1 MAEVLLQ
8 DSCSH
13 RINFTGGA
21 MLNVTDTT
29 GRQSAGPNT
38 AKKLVQAAALAS
50 MLVPLGAVAVD
61 AATINCT
68 TSVGC
73 SGVTGAYSSGQSGNN
88 LWKFFTDGSFD
99 TLLYT
104 LEIEGIAG
112 SDFSLDVEDRLVS
125 VLNLEEFAIAFPD
138 SECIPI
144 FDEDTCAIFDVHEQG
159 TVSWIGGYY
168 MEMRWFAPQVPPGES
183 PMKPPADGRNFIFRS
198 ENGFTFDDILAEDN
212 LYDPN
217 IDPVDPALG
226 GRGSTFSSFVAGRAS
241 VPEPATLLLLGTGLA
256 TALYRRRK
264 IQ

>member
-1 MAEVLLQ
+1 
-8 DSCSH
+8 
-13 RINFTGGA
+13 

-29 GRQSAGPNT
+29 DRQDAKPST
-38 AKKLVQAAALAS
+38 ARKLIQAAALAS
-50 MLVPLGAVAVD
+50 MLVPLGAVTVD
-61 AATINCT
+61 ADTINCT
-68 TSVGC
+68 TGVGC
-73 SGVTGAYSSGQSGNN
+73 SGVTGDYSSGLSGNN

-125 VLNLEEFAIAFPD
+125 VLNLEEFEIAFPD

-144 FDEDTCAIFDVHEQG
+144 FDEGTCVIFDVFAEG
-159 TVSWIGGYY
+159 SATWIGGYY
-168 MEMRWFAPQVPPGES
+168 MEMRWFAPPVDPGDS
-183 PMKPPADGRNFIFRS
+183 LMKPPDDGRNFIFRS
-198 ENGFTFDDILAEDN
+198 ENGFTFDDVLAEDN

-217 IDPVDPALG
+217 IDPIDPALG
-226 GRGSTFSSFVAGRAS
+226 GRGNNFSSFIAGRAS